1 MARQSKDIAIEVKHV
16 AKDFHLPHEK
26 SNSIKTK
33 IVSIFKKKN
42 KDIDVQHALKDI
54 SFTVHK
60 GEFFGIVG
68 RNGSGKSTLLK
79 IISQIYKPV
88 RGSVTINGRLVPFIE
103 LGVGF
108 NPELTGR
115 ENVFLNGALLG
126 FSKKQMEEMYD
137 DIVSFAELED
147 FMEQKLKNYSSGMQ
161 VRLAFSVAIRAD
173 SDILILDEV
182 LAVGDEAFQRKCN
195 DYFFKAKREG
205 KTVVLVTHSMESVR
219 KFCDRAVLVKEGKI
233 FAEGNPDK
241 VANEYSKMFVDEYID
256 EVEQKEVGPKK
267 EEKSL
272 SDVAIKAIQVLQS
285 GKPVKVVKFQND
297 FSVDITM
304 SAEKARQ
311 NVTMGVHVI
320 DQAGR
325 AITAL
330 STKPL
335 RRFDLKKGETHIRFD
350 MQNILSEGEYYLA
363 LAIETKAD
371 KKLLIKESE
380 LSPFSVVGL
389 DESQY
394 SKFGLAY
401 PKVTISVNE
410 DQL

>member
-108 NPELTGR
+108 NPELTGS

-137 DIVSFAELED
+137 DIVSFAE
-147 FMEQKLKNYSSGMQ
+147 
-161 VRLAFSVAIRAD
+161 
-173 SDILILDEV
+173 
-182 LAVGDEAFQRKCN
+182 
-195 DYFFKAKREG
+195 
-205 KTVVLVTHSMESVR
+205 
-219 KFCDRAVLVKEGKI
+219 
-233 FAEGNPDK
+233 
-241 VANEYSKMFVDEYID
+241 
-256 EVEQKEVGPKK
+256 
-267 EEKSL
+267 
-272 SDVAIKAIQVLQS
+272 
-285 GKPVKVVKFQND
+285 
-297 FSVDITM
+297 
-304 SAEKARQ
+304 
-311 NVTMGVHVI
+311 
-320 DQAGR
+320 
-325 AITAL
+325 
-330 STKPL
+330 
-335 RRFDLKKGETHIRFD
+335 
-350 MQNILSEGEYYLA
+350 
-363 LAIETKAD
+363 
-371 KKLLIKESE
+371 
-380 LSPFSVVGL
+380 
-389 DESQY
+389 
-394 SKFGLAY
+394 
-401 PKVTISVNE
+401 
-410 DQL
+410 